1 MVSLVTRPCL
11 LHETSNCPAQCT
23 NIHPPLLF
31 GCNTHPPLLFW
42 RNEGTAGR
50 VTAILPAGGLLSPCD
65 AGSRWSR
72 FALTSEDVGRV
83 ITTTAGGVSSTTV
96 LSVNGFQRTV
106 VLDAV
111 LMSAVG
117 TTSGPFLICYVQ
129 DERVGA
135 NVNITI
141 ASTCSAG
148 PNVTIANPAVEVE
161 VQLSLGGCKAPGAAH
176 SRARV
181 ESGARA
187 HVRERLTFAAVVQPK
202 TEREKKTTTTT
213 TVYFIQGDVSLPCSL
228 PHLLC
233 ARGKNFF
240 PGPKRLFSRSLSK
253 NDSFPGPVF
262 FKRIIRSHKY
272 K

>member
-23 NIHPPLLF
+23 N
-31 GCNTHPPLLFW
+31 THPPLSFW
-42 RNEGTAGR
+42 CNEGTAGR

-106 VLDAV
+106 VLDTV

-148 PNVTIANPAVEVE
+148 PNVTIANPAVESPPSTRVVVSSTNSSRLAE
-161 VQLSLGGCKAPGAAH
+161 LTPPVVDAKVLVDGAPGELRVRKHDPSPFSLFLVH
-176 SRARV
+176 S
-181 ESGARA
+181 
-187 HVRERLTFAAVVQPK
+187 
-202 TEREKKTTTTT
+202 
-213 TVYFIQGDVSLPCSL
+213 
-228 PHLLC
+228 
-233 ARGKNFF
+233 
-240 PGPKRLFSRSLSK
+240 
-253 NDSFPGPVF
+253 
-262 FKRIIRSHKY
+262 
-272 K
+272 